1 MAAGLGGAHRRCGS
15 LQAHAAC
22 LHGAMAIAPPIP
34 ADPRPHLADCRI
46 DGSACAA
53 CGHVAARQH
62 DRCERC
68 LGSTTPKSFG
78 PGGTV
83 WSSTTVHLRI
93 GDLAPP
99 FVLAYVDIDGGP
111 RVLARIVD
119 AIEIPAGGAV
129 RFVGDDNG
137 DLLVEA
143 VAS

>member
-1 MAAGLGGAHRRCGS
+1 MAS
-15 LQAHAAC
+15 T
-22 LHGAMAIAPPIP
+22 PPIP
-34 ADPRPHLADCRI
+34 ADPRPHLVDCCI
-46 DGSACAA
+46 EGSACTA
-53 CGHVAARQH
+53 CGHVAARTH

-93 GDLAPP
+93 GGLAPP

-111 RVLARIVD
+111 RVLARMID
-119 AIEIPAGGAV
+119 AIEVPAGGAV
-129 RFVGDDNG
+129 QFVGDDNG
-137 DLLVEA
+137 DLLVKA